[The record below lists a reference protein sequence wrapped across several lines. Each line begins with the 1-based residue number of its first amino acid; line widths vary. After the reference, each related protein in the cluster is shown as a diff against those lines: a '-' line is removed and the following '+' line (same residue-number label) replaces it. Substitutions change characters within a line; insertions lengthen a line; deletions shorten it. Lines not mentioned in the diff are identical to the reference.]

1 MSPAGGRGP
10 GVSAAAAM
18 IATMVHFKSMSQ
30 AWPHRTTLIERD
42 QRRMTIRV
50 PVEIHEAL
58 LILGRAKGW
67 SLNRMTVM
75 ALHDYLSRNG
85 TWEPVERWLLRT
97 GERYRA
103 AIDRLDE
110 PHPWLRD

>member
-1 MSPAGGRGP
+1 
-10 GVSAAAAM
+10 
-18 IATMVHFKSMSQ
+18 
-30 AWPHRTTLIERD
+30 
-42 QRRMTIRV
+42 
-50 PVEIHEAL
+50 
-58 LILGRAKGW
+58 
-67 SLNRMTVM
+67 MTVM
-75 ALHDYLSRNG
+75 ALHGYLNRNG